1 MKELR
6 RELQTTG
13 RKRANRQIERVRD
26 TQAVT
31 GGEVWGN
38 LLITWK
44 KLKMYLLYNIQNI
57 NSTWIKDFNMKDKTL
72 KLLERNTG

>member
-31 GGEVWGN
+31 
-38 LLITWK
+38 
-44 KLKMYLLYNIQNI
+44 
-57 NSTWIKDFNMKDKTL
+57 
-72 KLLERNTG
+72 